1 MTPRMAGRFLLL
13 AVLLAALTAQADP
26 KDKDDFPFLEATV
39 AQLEAQMAAG
49 TLTSEQLTQAYIQ
62 RIAKLDQ
69 AGPGLGVNAI
79 IELNPDALAIARQM
93 DALRRQGKVLGPLH
107 GIPVLLKAN
116 IDTHDRM
123 QTTAG
128 SLALQGT
135 PALRDSTVAA
145 NLRAAGAVI
154 LGKTNL
160 SEWANFRSFFS
171 VSGWSAVG
179 GQTHNPYGI
188 DRNPCGSSAGS
199 AAAASANFTA
209 VSIGTETDGSIVCPA
224 NANGVVGIK
233 PTVGLTSR
241 AGVVPISHTQ
251 DTIGPHGRTVAD
263 AAVALG
269 VIQSRTYDGR
279 DPATGGVPLGWQGRF
294 TRPTNI
300 PTDYTQFL
308 NPNGLMGARLGVT
321 RQGVD
326 SAPAQVIAAFNAVVD
341 ELKAAGATVIQLDG
355 PTPDVSPVFTFPT
368 ATGETLVLDY
378 DFKGDVQ
385 SYFATR
391 VGVPMAGKTL
401 ADAIAFDIA
410 NADAEMPFWGQEIFL
425 EAEALLS
432 GVNTPQ
438 TDPNLGV
445 PVGTTYDQAL
455 AIDQSAVV
463 DGIDLALS
471 TYHLDAVVAPTD
483 NPAWSTDL
491 LYGDHF
497 VYGSSSLGAPGG
509 YPYVQVP
516 ASNVYGIPLGI
527 TFFGTAFSEP
537 TLIKLASGF
546 EAATEERAKNLP
558 KFTPTIPDDH
568 IAGVP
573 LNLPPRQHP
582 KDWRPHHL

>member
-1 MTPRMAGRFLLL
+1 
-13 AVLLAALTAQADP
+13 
-26 KDKDDFPFLEATV
+26 
-39 AQLEAQMAAG
+39 
-49 TLTSEQLTQAYIQ
+49 
-62 RIAKLDQ
+62 
-69 AGPGLGVNAI
+69 
-79 IELNPDALAIARQM
+79 
-93 DALRRQGKVLGPLH
+93 
-107 GIPVLLKAN
+107 
-116 IDTHDRM
+116 
-123 QTTAG
+123 
-128 SLALQGT
+128 
-135 PALRDSTVAA
+135 
-145 NLRAAGAVI
+145 
-154 LGKTNL
+154 
-160 SEWANFRSFFS
+160 
-171 VSGWSAVG
+171 
-179 GQTHNPYGI
+179 
-188 DRNPCGSSAGS
+188 
-199 AAAASANFTA
+199 
-209 VSIGTETDGSIVCPA
+209 
-224 NANGVVGIK
+224 
-233 PTVGLTSR
+233 
-241 AGVVPISHTQ
+241 
-251 DTIGPHGRTVAD
+251 
-263 AAVALG
+263 
-269 VIQSRTYDGR
+269 
-279 DPATGGVPLGWQGRF
+279 
-294 TRPTNI
+294 
-300 PTDYTQFL
+300 
-308 NPNGLMGARLGVT
+308 
-321 RQGVD
+321 
-326 SAPAQVIAAFNAVVD
+326 
-341 ELKAAGATVIQLDG
+341 
-355 PTPDVSPVFTFPT
+355 
-368 ATGETLVLDY
+368 
-378 DFKGDVQ
+378 
-385 SYFATR
+385 
-391 VGVPMAGKTL
+391 MAGKTL

-425 EAEALLS
+425 EAEALLL